1 MIRPE
6 RAARF
11 SHAVKAAGQSPPFE
25 LHKLLQ
31 GGIIIGSERLPRKH
45 LRPVFPPAAPK
56 YANSENIAL
65 LAKVRCPPG
74 PVRAGVR
81 APGRR
86 RHFTVPRS

>member
-31 GGIIIGSERLPRKH
+31 GGIIIGSKGLPRKH
-45 LRPVFPPAAPK
+45 LRPVFPPAAKK
-56 YANSENIAL
+56 YANSENTAL
-65 LAKVRCPPG
+65 LAKVPCPPG
-74 PVRAGVR
+74 PVRAGER

-86 RHFTVPRS
+86 RHFTVLRS

>member
-31 GGIIIGSERLPRKH
+31 GGIIIGSKGLPRKH
-45 LRPVFPPAAPK
+45 LRPVFPPASKK
-56 YANSENIAL
+56 YANSEKNAL

-74 PVRAGVR
+74 PVRAGAR

>member
-31 GGIIIGSERLPRKH
+31 GGIIIGSKGLPRKH
-45 LRPVFPPAAPK
+45 LRPVFSPAAQK
-56 YANSENIAL
+56 I
-65 LAKVRCPPG
+65 R
-74 PVRAGVR
+74 
-81 APGRR
+81 
-86 RHFTVPRS
+86 

>member
-11 SHAVKAAGQSPPFE
+11 SHAVKAAGKSPPFE

-31 GGIIIGSERLPRKH
+31 GGIIIGSERLPHKR

-56 YANSENIAL
+56 YANSENNAL
-65 LAKVRCPPG
+65 LAKVRRPPG
-74 PVRAGVR
+74 PVRAGER

-86 RHFTVPRS
+86 RHFTVLRS

>member
-25 LHKLLQ
+25 LRKLLQ
-31 GGIIIGSERLPRKH
+31 GGIIIGSKGLPRKH
-45 LRPVFPPAAPK
+45 LRPVFPPASKK
-56 YANSENIAL
+56 YANSEKNAL

-74 PVRAGVR
+74 PVRAGAR